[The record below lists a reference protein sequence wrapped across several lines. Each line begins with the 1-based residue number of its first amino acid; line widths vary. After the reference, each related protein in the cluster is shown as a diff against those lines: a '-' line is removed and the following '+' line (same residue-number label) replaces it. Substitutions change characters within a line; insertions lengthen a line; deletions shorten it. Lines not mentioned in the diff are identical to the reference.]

1 MITQKQ
7 FSPHSGFTLIEL
19 LVVVLVIG
27 ILLDLYR
34 QGYLIVSIVKIP
46 VIRPGFLSKGKL
58 LLRHFAAVLAA
69 DGLNMGSIRL
79 LFAAGVP
86 VGLAHA
92 VKVRQFH
99 TVNGR
104 IAPFGIAAGFH
115 YRHALTVVLTRNVHA
130 LYIVRKNFVHMAF
143 VACTAGR

>member
-46 VIRPGFLSKGKL
+46 VIRPGFFYQKDNCYCATSQRFWRQTALIWEVSGCFVQRVYQSASRTRLKS
-58 LLRHFAAVLAA
+58 AS
-69 DGLNMGSIRL
+69 SIRL
-79 LFAAGVP
+79 
-86 VGLAHA
+86 
-92 VKVRQFH
+92 
-99 TVNGR
+99 
-104 IAPFGIAAGFH
+104 IAA
-115 YRHALTVVLTRNVHA
+115 
-130 LYIVRKNFVHMAF
+130 
-143 VACTAGR
+143 